1 MSLIIRTWGCQN
13 QACLSRFESGERAPA
28 CPACGCVRVGWVP
41 GKVNV
46 GSASTRQ
53 MDATL
58 RDLCAAYG
66 LTDINSPS
74 PSRQPQAKI
83 LAKPTAAGGK
93 MNFQGFAAE
102 VNPSAGAQCVPV
114 DNVTAKVKPGI
125 GQALT
130 GQLGMGSLGSNTE
143 IVATHRGNR

>member
-1 MSLIIRTWGCQN
+1 MIIRTWGCQN
-13 QACLSRFESGERAPA
+13 SACGSRFDSGERAPA
-28 CPACGCVRVGWVP
+28 CPVCGCVRVGWVP
-41 GKVNV
+41 GKVNIHS
-46 GSASTRQ
+46 GATKQ
-53 MDATL
+53 ADTTL

-83 LAKPTAAGGK
+83 LAKPGSAAGK
-93 MNFQGFAAE
+93 MNFRGFAAQ
-102 VNPSAGAQCVPV
+102 VDPASGAQCVPV

-130 GQLGMGSLGSNTE
+130 GQLGMGSIGSATQ
-143 IVATHRGNR
+143 IVGSHRGEP